1 LFINIQ
7 SISDSLPAKVSA
19 TILTDGE
26 LQNIQREMGDGKSYT
41 TQTLSL
47 LHTYTT
53 PGTYLIR
60 AIGTDK
66 KGNKA
71 EASAKIYI

>member
-1 LFINIQ
+1 
-7 SISDSLPAKVSA
+7 
-19 TILTDGE
+19 
-26 LQNIQREMGDGKSYT
+26 MGDGKTYT

-47 LHTYTT
+47 LHTYTI

-60 AIGTDK
+60 VLGTDK